1 MDCISGGL
9 QDANQ
14 GIATQTLSKQ
24 LGSADRFQKFLHQC
38 NITSDPF
45 LDTFSTE
52 ERILITSAYAHHV
65 RRNRHQHT
73 NKKQLQGSTV
83 AAAISNMVQTFRT
96 HLRPDPTHDATGRR
110 SAILTRQIKG
120 YKASDPST
128 KSQQC
133 LPIRVWNKINNDRSS
148 PLNIAMADLLIGALF
163 FAMRSCEYSSTS
175 TSDGPRKT
183 KILTCENVQFL
194 VQDKSG
200 LSAIPHTSKL
210 TTLYT
215 ADCVT
220 ITFISQKNG
229 DKTTKVTQ
237 YKSTKGLCPVI
248 AWANTI
254 KRVLSYPHTSNTST
268 VNTFLNPKNNR
279 LVRIS
284 SRQTREHIKL
294 IVKQIG
300 PKSLGVDI
308 TRVGTHSIRS
318 SCAMLL
324 YLAKIPTATIMLLGR
339 WKSDAFLLYLR
350 RQVQEFAEG
359 LSTAMMSL
367 PTMFHNI
374 PDNPQHI
381 PTFQSKS
388 DRRQPG
394 ITPTDT
400 PKSSSQFHGSNV
412 TNTSSRHRTRRHK

>member
-1 MDCISGGL
+1 
-9 QDANQ
+9 
-14 GIATQTLSKQ
+14 
-24 LGSADRFQKFLHQC
+24 
-38 NITSDPF
+38 
-45 LDTFSTE
+45 
-52 ERILITSAYAHHV
+52 
-65 RRNRHQHT
+65 
-73 NKKQLQGSTV
+73 
-83 AAAISNMVQTFRT
+83 
-96 HLRPDPTHDATGRR
+96 
-110 SAILTRQIKG
+110 
-120 YKASDPST
+120 
-128 KSQQC
+128 
-133 LPIRVWNKINNDRSS
+133 
-148 PLNIAMADLLIGALF
+148 MADLLTGALF

-183 KILTCENVQFL
+183 KILTCENIQFL
-194 VQDKSG
+194 MQTKSG

-210 TTLYT
+210 ENLYK

-229 DKTTKVTQ
+229 DKAVRVTQ
-237 YKSTKGLCPVI
+237 YKSHKNLCPVK

-254 KRVLSYPHTSNTST
+254 NRVLSYPNTSNKST

-284 SRQTREHIKL
+284 SKQTREHIKL
-294 IVKQIG
+294 TVKKIG
-300 PKSLGVDI
+300 TKQLGVDI

-359 LSTAMMSL
+359 LSNAMMSM
-367 PTMFHNI
+367 PDMFHNI

-381 PTFQSKS
+381 QTKTPHS
-388 DRRQPG
+388 DDKKPRS
-394 ITPTDT
+394 TPRGT
-400 PKSSSQFHGSNV
+400 PKSPSQFHGSNV
-412 TNTSSRHRTRRHK
+412 LNTSSRHRAHKHRHTSSL